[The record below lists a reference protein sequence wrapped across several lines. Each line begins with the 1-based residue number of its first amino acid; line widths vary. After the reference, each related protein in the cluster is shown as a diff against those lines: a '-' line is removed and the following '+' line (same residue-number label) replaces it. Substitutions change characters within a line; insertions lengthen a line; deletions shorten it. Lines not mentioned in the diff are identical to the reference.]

1 MQDAPRFQSQ
11 SNTTHPA
18 GWAASAAAARV
29 PGRGGD
35 ATQPA
40 APGRVSGM
48 STPPTLLPLPQPGET
63 PVRVLTVAGSDSGGG
78 AGLQADLRTMALL
91 GVHGCTAVTAVT
103 VQNTLGVTG
112 VHEVPA
118 GTVAAQVRAVVYD
131 IGVGAVKTGMLA
143 STPIITALAEVFA
156 ELGIGKG
163 SHVPLVL
170 DPVAA
175 SVTDD
180 PLFTGS
186 AQNALTRSLFPLATL
201 LTPNL
206 DEVRL
211 FTGIDVVD
219 GATQREAARVLHGL
233 GPRWVLVK
241 GGHLRTSPVSTDVL
255 FDGQEFTELSAA
267 RVPTTDDHGAGD
279 CLGAATACAL
289 AHGWDVAAAVALGKD
304 WATRCV
310 GAAYPLG
317 SGHGPVSPLWRLRG

>member
-1 MQDAPRFQSQ
+1 MRPDRGRYPVGSDPAAAANHRHEGDRGGICTSRMQDAPRFQSQ

-29 PGRGGD
+29 PGSGGN

-118 GTVAAQVRAVVYD
+118 DTVAAQVRAVVYD

-175 SVTDD
+175 SVTGD

-201 LTPNL
+201 LTPN
-206 DEVRL
+206 
-211 FTGIDVVD
+211 
-219 GATQREAARVLHGL
+219 
-233 GPRWVLVK
+233 
-241 GGHLRTSPVSTDVL
+241 S
-255 FDGQEFTELSAA
+255 
-267 RVPTTDDHGAGD
+267 
-279 CLGAATACAL
+279 
-289 AHGWDVAAAVALGKD
+289 
-304 WATRCV
+304 TRC
-310 GAAYPLG
+310 GSSPGSTWWTGPPSAKRRGYCTG
-317 SGHGPVSPLWRLRG
+317 SGRAGCS